1 MMKWQNYILLVIVLG
16 AVLLCGC
23 TESRTRVAERRW
35 DRVIEKARID
45 AALESIEQGRLQYA
59 IHILEELI
67 ESDSAFSEQ
76 AKRLLKE
83 LTSARQEIAKA
94 RLSDDMTALN

>member
-1 MMKWQNYILLVIVLG
+1 MKKWQNYILLVIVLS

-23 TESRTRVAERRW
+23 TETRVRTAEKRW

-59 IHILEELI
+59 IYILEELI
-67 ESDSAFSEQ
+67 ESDSAFSEE

-83 LTSARQEIAKA
+83 LTTARQEIAKA

>member
-1 MMKWQNYILLVIVLG
+1 
-16 AVLLCGC
+16 
-23 TESRTRVAERRW
+23 
-35 DRVIEKARID
+35 VIEKARID

-76 AKRLLKE
+76 ARELLKE

-94 RLSDDMTALN
+94 RLGDDMTALN